1 MDSYLLSAGVVLF
14 FIFLGGLFAASELAL
29 VSVRDSQLDA
39 IEKKGFRGKTVAK
52 LARDPNTFLGAVQIG
67 VTLSGFFSAA
77 FGAAALSPILY
88 PLLSSLGLSQGTVEL
103 LALLSLTLLIAYL
116 SLVFGELAPKR
127 LAMQKPEAL
136 SLLVAPMISIL
147 AKVFKPVIW
156 LVGRSSDIVVKLLGG
171 DPSRKVD
178 GPSSEELVSI
188 VETHEE
194 FTEEQR
200 EILADVIESAR
211 HSLETVMRPRG
222 DVKTLNSDM
231 TVKEAL
237 DQIREDVYS
246 RYPLVDKNLDDCDSF
261 VHIRDLLWAE
271 DKNQKVT
278 VHSRPIPVLP
288 DIMGIFPAITQLK
301 AEGKHIALVV
311 DEYGG
316 TDGLVTLE
324 DLIEELIGEVYDEYD
339 KEESETLF
347 SQDSGQW
354 QSIEGEM
361 PLRRFVEQTGV
372 ELEDDSATL
381 GGYVMKQLGQVPK
394 VGDRVE
400 NDDVTLVVSKMD
412 MRRVVEIRVILKE
425 EGSTEEL
432 KDEG

>member
-1 MDSYLLSAGVVLF
+1 MDGYLLSAGVVLF

-29 VSVRDSQLDA
+29 VSVRESQLDT
-39 IEKKGFRGKTVAK
+39 IEKKGLRGKIVAR

-77 FGAAALSPILY
+77 FGATALAPVLF
-88 PLLSSLGLSQGTVEL
+88 PLLQSLGLSHGTVEL
-103 LALLSLTLLIAYL
+103 LAVLALTLFIAYL

-136 SLLVAPMISIL
+136 SLLVAPMISLL
-147 AKVFKPVIW
+147 AKVFQPVIW
-156 LVGRSSDIVVKLLGG
+156 LVGKSSDLVVRLLGG
-171 DPSRKVD
+171 DPNRKVD

-194 FTEEQR
+194 FTAEQR

-211 HSLETVMRPRG
+211 HTLDTVMKPRG
-222 DVKTLNSDM
+222 DVKTLSSDM
-231 TVKEAL
+231 TVKQAL
-237 DQIREDVYS
+237 HQIREDAYS
-246 RYPLVDKNLDDCDSF
+246 RYPLVDKNLDDCNAF

-271 DKNQKVT
+271 DKNQKLT

-288 DIMGIFPAITQLK
+288 NIMGIFPAITQLK

-339 KEESETLF
+339 REEAETLF
-347 SQDSGQW
+347 SQDSDKW
-354 QSIEGEM
+354 QSIEGEL
-361 PLRRFVEQTGV
+361 PLRKFIEQTGV
-372 ELEDDSATL
+372 DIEDDSATL
-381 GGYVMKQLGQVPK
+381 AGYVMKTLGRLPK

-400 NDDVTLVVSKMD
+400 TEVFTLVVSKMD
-412 MRRVVEIRVILKE
+412 KRRIVEIRGLLKE
-425 EGSTEEL
+425 NH
-432 KDEG
+432 KDQKTND

>member
-29 VSVRDSQLDA
+29 VSVRESQLDT
-39 IEKKGFRGKTVAK
+39 IEKKGLRGKIVAR

-77 FGAAALSPILY
+77 FGATALAPVLF
-88 PLLSSLGLSQGTVEL
+88 PLLQSLGLSQGTVEL
-103 LALLSLTLLIAYL
+103 LAVLALTLFIAYL

-136 SLLVAPMISIL
+136 SLLVAPMISLL
-147 AKVFKPVIW
+147 AKVFQPVIW
-156 LVGRSSDIVVKLLGG
+156 LVGKSSDLVVRLLGG
-171 DPSRKVD
+171 DPNRKVD

-194 FTEEQR
+194 FTAEQR

-211 HSLETVMRPRG
+211 HTLDTVMRPRG
-222 DVKTLNSDM
+222 DVKTLSSDM
-231 TVKEAL
+231 TVREAL

-246 RYPLVDKNLDDCDSF
+246 RYPLVDKNLDDCNSF
-261 VHIRDLLWAE
+261 VHIRDLLWSE
-271 DKNQKVT
+271 DKDEQVSI
-278 VHSRPIPVLP
+278 HARPIPVLP
-288 DIMGIFPAITQLK
+288 NIMGIFPAITKLK

-339 KEESETLF
+339 REEAETLF

-354 QSIEGEM
+354 QSIEGEL
-361 PLRRFVEQTGV
+361 PLRKFIEQTGIDI
-372 ELEDDSATL
+372 EDDSATL
-381 GGYVMKQLGQVPK
+381 AGYVMKTLGKLPK
-394 VGDRVE
+394 VGDRVDTE
-400 NDDVTLVVSKMD
+400 MFTLVVAKMD
-412 MRRVVEIRVILKE
+412 KRRIVEVRGLLKE
-425 EGSTEEL
+425 NNSDKES
-432 KDEG
+432 DD

>member
-1 MDSYLLSAGVVLF
+1 MDGYLLSAGVVIF

-29 VSVRDSQLDA
+29 VSVRESQLET
-39 IEKKGFRGKTVAK
+39 IEKKGFRGKVVAK

-77 FGAAALSPILY
+77 FGATALAPILF
-88 PLLSSLGLSQGTVEL
+88 PLLQSFGLSQATVEL
-103 LALLSLTLLIAYL
+103 LAVLSLTLLIAYL

-136 SLLVAPMISIL
+136 SLLVAPMISLL
-147 AKVFKPVIW
+147 ATVFQPVIW
-156 LVGRSSDIVVKLLGG
+156 LVGKSSDLVVRLLGG

-178 GPSSEELVSI
+178 GPSPEELVSI

-194 FTEEQR
+194 FTSEQR

-211 HSLETVMRPRG
+211 HTLDTVMRPRG
-222 DVKTLNSDM
+222 DVKTLSSDM
-231 TVKEAL
+231 TVEQAL
-237 DQIREDVYS
+237 HQIREDAYS
-246 RYPLVDKNLDDCDSF
+246 RYPLVDKNLDDCNAF

-271 DKNQKVT
+271 DKNQQLT
-278 VHSRPIPVLP
+278 IHSRPIPVLP
-288 DIMGIFPAITQLK
+288 NIMGIFPAITQLK
-301 AEGKHIALVV
+301 SEGKHIALVV

-339 KEESETLF
+339 REETETLF
-347 SQDSGQW
+347 SQDSGKW
-354 QSIEGEM
+354 QSIEGEL
-361 PLRRFVEQTGV
+361 PLRKFIEQTGV
-372 ELEDDSATL
+372 EIEDDSATL
-381 GGYVMKQLGQVPK
+381 AGYVMKTLGRLPK

-400 NDDVTLVVSKMD
+400 TEMFTLVVSKMD
-412 MRRVVEIRVILKE
+412 KRRIIEIRGL
-425 EGSTEEL
+425 L
-432 KDEG
+432 KDNHTDQKATE

>member
-29 VSVRDSQLDA
+29 VSVRESQLDT
-39 IEKKGFRGKTVAK
+39 IEKKGFRGKIVAR

-77 FGAAALSPILY
+77 FGATALAPILF
-88 PLLSSLGLSQGTVEL
+88 PLLESFGLSQGTVEL
-103 LALLSLTLLIAYL
+103 LAVLSLTLLIAYL

-136 SLLVAPMISIL
+136 SLLVAPMISLL
-147 AKVFKPVIW
+147 AKVFQPVIW
-156 LVGRSSDIVVKLLGG
+156 LVGKSSDLVVRLLGG
-171 DPSRKVD
+171 DPNRKVD

-194 FTEEQR
+194 FTAEQR

-211 HSLETVMRPRG
+211 HTLDTVMKPRG
-222 DVKTLNSDM
+222 DVKTLSSDM
-231 TVKEAL
+231 TVKQAL
-237 DQIREDVYS
+237 HQIREDAYS
-246 RYPLVDKNLDDCDSF
+246 RYPLVDKNLDDCNAF

-271 DKNQKVT
+271 DKNQKLT

-288 DIMGIFPAITQLK
+288 NIMGIFPAITQLK

-339 KEESETLF
+339 REEEETLF
-347 SQDSGQW
+347 SQDSDKW
-354 QSIEGEM
+354 QSIEGEL
-361 PLRRFVEQTGV
+361 PLRKFIEQTGV
-372 ELEDDSATL
+372 DIEDDSATL
-381 GGYVMKQLGQVPK
+381 AGYVMKTLGRLPK

-400 NDDVTLVVSKMD
+400 TEVFTLVVSKMD
-412 MRRVVEIRVILKE
+412 KRRIVELRGLLIKNH
-425 EGSTEEL
+425 TDQ
-432 KDEG
+432 KAND

>member
-1 MDSYLLSAGVVLF
+1 MDSYLLSAAVVLF

-29 VSVRDSQLDA
+29 VSVRESQLDA
-39 IEKKGFRGKTVAK
+39 IEKKGFRGRTVAK

-77 FGAAALSPILY
+77 FGATALAPVLF
-88 PLLSSLGLSQGTVEL
+88 PLLEALGLNQATVEL
-103 LALLSLTLLIAYL
+103 LAVLALTLVIAYL

-156 LVGRSSDIVVKLLGG
+156 LVGKSSDLVVKLLGG

-211 HSLETVMRPRG
+211 HTLDSVMRPRG
-222 DVKTLNSDM
+222 DVRTLSTDM
-231 TVKEAL
+231 TVEQAL
-237 DQIREDVYS
+237 ELIREDVYS
-246 RYPLVDKNLDDCDSF
+246 RYPLIDKNLDDCNSF
-261 VHIRDLLWAE
+261 VHIRDLLWAV
-271 DKNQKVT
+271 DKTEKISKY
-278 VHSRPIPVLP
+278 SRPIPVLP
-288 DIMGIFPAITQLK
+288 NIMGIFPAITQLK

-339 KEESETLF
+339 REESEILF
-347 SQDSGQW
+347 SQDSGKW
-354 QSIEGEM
+354 QSIEGEL
-361 PLRRFVEQTGV
+361 PLRKFIEQTGL
-372 ELEDDSATL
+372 EIEDDSATL
-381 GGYVMKQLGQVPK
+381 AGYVMKRLGRLPK

-400 NDDVTLVVSKMD
+400 DEQVTLVVSKMEK
-412 MRRVVEIRVILKE
+412 RRIIEIRGLLTATPV
-425 EGSTEEL
+425 EGESE
-432 KDEG
+432 